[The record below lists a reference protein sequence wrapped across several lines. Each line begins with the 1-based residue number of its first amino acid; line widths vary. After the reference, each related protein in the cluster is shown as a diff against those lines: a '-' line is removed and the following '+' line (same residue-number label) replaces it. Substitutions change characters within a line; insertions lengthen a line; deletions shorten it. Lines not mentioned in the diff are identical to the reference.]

1 MYNAFNYNY
10 NSLVVFISEDDKLLF
25 VLFIIMYTISEQTT
39 QYV

>member
-1 MYNAFNYNY
+1 MHFTTVNY